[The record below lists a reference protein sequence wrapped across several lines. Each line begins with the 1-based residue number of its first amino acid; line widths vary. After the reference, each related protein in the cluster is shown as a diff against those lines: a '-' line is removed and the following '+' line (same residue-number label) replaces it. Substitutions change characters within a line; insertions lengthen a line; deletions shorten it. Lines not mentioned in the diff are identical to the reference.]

1 MSAAG
6 EIFEVLTLT
15 YTDFKGKNG
24 HRRRDTILTPR
35 SNLKFRFAYAPKAPT
50 PQDCVSS
57 FRLKNHYISS
67 LVRKKLP
74 KSPLGQPKLIKIF
87 ASTHSGGKMRARAT
101 ESCYRVMSLLIEMRI
116 PDPYRYVDVI

>member
-57 FRLKNHYISS
+57 FRLKNHHISS

-74 KSPLGQPKLIKIF
+74 KSPLVRKLSKGPP
-87 ASTHSGGKMRARAT
+87 HPRGGWVYRKGGPLRAF
-101 ESCYRVMSLLIEMRI
+101 SCGLS
-116 PDPYRYVDVI
+116 PYG

>member
-57 FRLKNHYISS
+57 FRLKNHHISS

-74 KSPLGQPKLIKIF
+74 KSPLVRKLSKGPPPPP
-87 ASTHSGGKMRARAT
+87 GGYGFTVKADLCARFLA
-101 ESCYRVMSLLIEMRI
+101 
-116 PDPYRYVDVI
+116 D

>member
-6 EIFEVLTLT
+6 EIFGGLTLT

-24 HRRRDTILTPR
+24 RRRRETILTPR

-57 FRLKNHYISS
+57 FRLKNHLISS
-67 LVRKKLP
+67 LFRKKLL
-74 KSPLGQPKLIKIF
+74 K
-87 ASTHSGGKMRARAT
+87 
-101 ESCYRVMSLLIEMRI
+101 SLLFRKLSKGPPHPRGGDGLTVKADLCARFLAE
-116 PDPYRYVDVI
+116 